1 MTYRCGIKGRVGNCN
16 HVPLPFFIQFWSL
29 LVQFVVYAIVVDMLH
44 RGIDNPIGFLSSECP
59 LYHSNS
65 INRLTSFEKMTGETK
80 VKN

>member
-1 MTYRCGIKGRVGNCN
+1 M
-16 HVPLPFFIQFWSL
+16 
-29 LVQFVVYAIVVDMLH
+29 QFVVYAIVVDMLH